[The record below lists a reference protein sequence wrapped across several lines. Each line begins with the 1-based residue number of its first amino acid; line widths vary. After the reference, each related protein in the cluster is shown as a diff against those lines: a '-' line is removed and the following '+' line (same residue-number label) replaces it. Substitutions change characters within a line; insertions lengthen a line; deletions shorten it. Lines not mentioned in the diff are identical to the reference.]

1 MYIVGWEGALCTI
14 NALHSNFCQRI
25 LQETNKS

>member
-1 MYIVGWEGALCTI
+1 MYEVGWEGALCTI
-14 NALHSNFCQRI
+14 NVLHSNFCQGI